1 MTLRPGWASNTPL
14 KTKRRPWVA
23 VSTVKPQAAL
33 RIPGEAALNRLR
45 PITMSTLAMIL
56 ALLPL
61 GAAISGSGDQMLQPL
76 AIAII
81 AGITVQLPIVLLAM
95 PVVIGLTVRE

>member
-1 MTLRPGWASNTPL
+1 MEGITPAEVERL
-14 KTKRRPWVA
+14 LFLCERAIT
-23 VSTVKPQAAL
+23 
-33 RIPGEAALNRLR
+33 EAALNRLQS
-45 PITMSTLAMIL
+45 ITMSTLAVVL

-81 AGITVQLPIVLLAM
+81 AGILMQLPLVLLAM
-95 PVVIGLTVRE
+95 PIVIGLTVRKSAR

>member
-1 MTLRPGWASNTPL
+1 MMGMVMIIGISTEMAIFLISEYRELERTLPP
-14 KTKRRPWVA
+14 RR
-23 VSTVKPQAAL
+23 AL
-33 RIPGEAALNRLR
+33 HEAALNRLR

-56 ALLPL
+56 ALAPL

-81 AGITVQLPIVLLAM
+81 AGALVQLPLVLLAM
-95 PVVIGLTVRE
+95 PVVVGLTR